1 MTDDPSDQ
9 KQHKHDA
16 NQIREQFM
24 RASEQLQLLPD
35 PARARLQGELIE
47 WIDGFRPNGVF
58 WDIGANVG
66 LCALYAA
73 LRPYMTA
80 DILAGCAR
88 TLTRPEV
95 REVRHARFFRPHI
108 RSSRSLGGS
117 SQPQPRV
124 L

>member
-9 KQHKHDA
+9 KQHKRDA

-58 WDIGANVG
+58 WDIAANVG
-66 LCALYAA
+66 LYTLYAA

-95 REVRHARFFRPHI
+95 R
-108 RSSRSLGGS
+108 
-117 SQPQPRV
+117 
-124 L
+124 